1 MKTKL
6 KLLLLSL
13 LFLPVFLL
21 TGCEKGT
28 DFSLYAMLN
37 NQTKEPYYIW
47 VGERSK
53 PEPGDLVA
61 PGQFRTINLG
71 LSGREGDGKQYFDD
85 GIRMHV
91 SKDGSSQLSEKYQ
104 HLNYNYDP
112 GKSMYI
118 RWSGSDFSID
128 Y

>member
-1 MKTKL
+1 MKSKTKI
-6 KLLLLSL
+6 LLLLL
-13 LFLPVFLL
+13 IILPIFFL

-37 NQTKEPYYIW
+37 NQAKDPYYIW
-47 VGERSK
+47 IGESSK
-53 PEPGDLVA
+53 PQPSDLVA

-85 GIRMHV
+85 TIRMHV
-91 SKDGSSQLSEKYQ
+91 SKDGKTQLSEKYQ
-104 HLNYNYDP
+104 QLNNSYVP
-112 GKSMYI
+112 GKTMYV
-118 RWSGSDFSID
+118 RWSGSDFTID

>member
-1 MKTKL
+1 MKAKV
-6 KLLLLSL
+6 KIFL
-13 LFLPVFLL
+13 LFFLALPVLFLA
-21 TGCEKGT
+21 GCEKGT

-37 NQTKEPYYIW
+37 NQAQEPYYLWI
-47 VGERSK
+47 GEASK
-53 PEPGDLVA
+53 PQPSDLVA

-71 LSGREGDGKQYFDD
+71 LSGREGDGKKYFDD
-85 GIRMHV
+85 NIRMHV
-91 SKDGSSQLSEKYQ
+91 SKDGKTVLSEKSQ